1 MFQPERSSRAAAYT
15 KMYVPRD
22 SKLREGFH
30 KNRYSIDDSLI
41 MRLTLFGVASR
52 LGSYGSKSERLIH
65 VYGTRRSRN
74 WDLTRRYKRIS
85 YR

>member
-22 SKLREGFH
+22 SKLTEGFH

-41 MRLTLFGVASR
+41 IRLTLFGVASW
-52 LGSYGSKSERLIH
+52 LGLSYTAPRARVLFMLTVPE
-65 VYGTRRSRN
+65 
-74 WDLTRRYKRIS
+74 DLDLGPCQKV
-85 YR
+85 